1 MVHAVDDPEISRV
14 LLSRYQ
20 NALEKANYA
29 SLALK
34 QEQEQAAAANA
45 EAEAEDEEELQV
57 CYGALTAQQARF
69 CFRPHVKRLPLGD

>member
-1 MVHAVDDPEISRV
+1 MW
-14 LLSRYQ
+14 LGRYQ

-57 CYGALTAQQARF
+57 CHGALTA
-69 CFRPHVKRLPLGD
+69 L

>member
-1 MVHAVDDPEISRV
+1 MW
-14 LLSRYQ
+14 LSRYQ

-57 CYGALTAQQARF
+57 CHGALTAQ
-69 CFRPHVKRLPLGD
+69 